1 MESSKISLTGMEA
14 VSLAIDMGGESL
26 SREQAARTEPQ
37 DIAETLYIL
46 KLGLRTN
53 LRWLDRESPNV
64 DAAIRTSTRLCEC
77 VEQLEVLMRRRSM

>member
-1 MESSKISLTGMEA
+1 MESSKISLTGTEA

-26 SREQAARTEPQ
+26 SGEQAARTEPQ

-64 DAAIRTSTRLCEC
+64 DAAVRTSTRLCEC